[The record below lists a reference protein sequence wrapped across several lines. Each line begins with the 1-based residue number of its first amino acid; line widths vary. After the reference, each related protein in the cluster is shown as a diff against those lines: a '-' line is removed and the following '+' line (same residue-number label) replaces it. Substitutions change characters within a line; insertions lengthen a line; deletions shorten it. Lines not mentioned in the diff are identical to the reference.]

1 MSDIRKKVEIM
12 ANEELYIGCHV
23 SMSGPEYYLGSVKE
37 ALSYEANTFM
47 FYTGA
52 PQNTIRLPL
61 ERLRIEEGRA
71 LIKSSGLDESKIVV
85 HAPYIIN
92 IANKLN
98 VDTYE
103 LGKKHLLSELKRT
116 YDFGPKILVLH
127 PGSHVGTGEENGL
140 ESIIEALNQVLS
152 NDGTDVKI
160 ALETMAGKGSEMGTS
175 FEQLAHIIS
184 HLEKPERVGVCLDTC
199 HINDNGLDV
208 GDFDTILKDFDKTIG
223 LNKLLVVHVNDTKNP
238 MGAHKDRHENIGYG
252 FLGFDILNKVVHHPL
267 LKGIPMILETPYYE
281 GNPPYKKEIEM
292 FRKQSFEDWR

>member
-1 MSDIRKKVEIM
+1 MN
-12 ANEELYIGCHV
+12 NEGLIIGCHV
-23 SMSGPEYYLGSVKE
+23 SMSGPDYYLGSVKE

-61 ERLRIEEGRA
+61 ERLRIDEGRA
-71 LIKSSGLDESKIVV
+71 LIKQSGLDESKIVV

-92 IANKLN
+92 IANQLN

-116 YDFGPKILVLH
+116 YAFGPKILVLH
-127 PGSHVGTGEENGL
+127 PGSHVGTGEENCL
-140 ESIIEALNQVLS
+140 ESIVKALDEVLDQ
-152 NDGTDVKI
+152 DGTDVKI

-175 FEQLAHIIS
+175 FEQLKQIIS
-184 HLEKPERVGVCLDTC
+184 SIKHPERVGVCLDTC
-199 HINDNGLDV
+199 HINDNNMNVANFDEVLSNFDKVIGLD
-208 GDFDTILKDFDKTIG
+208 
-223 LNKLLVVHVNDTKNP
+223 KLLVVHVNDSKNP
-238 MGAHKDRHENIGYG
+238 LGAHKDRHENIGYG
-252 FLGFDILNKVVHHPL
+252 YLGFETLNRVVHHPL

-292 FRKQSFEDWR
+292 FRKQVFEDWR

>member
-1 MSDIRKKVEIM
+1 MD
-12 ANEELYIGCHV
+12 NENLYIGCHV

-61 ERLRIEEGRA
+61 ERLRIDEGRA
-71 LIKSSGLDESKIVV
+71 LVKQSGLDESKIVV

-92 IANKLN
+92 IANQLN

-116 YDFGPKILVLH
+116 YAFGPKILVLH

-140 ESIIEALNQVLS
+140 ESIVKALDEVL
-152 NDGTDVKI
+152 DQDDTDVKI

-175 FEQLAHIIS
+175 FEQLKQIIS
-184 HLEKPERVGVCLDTC
+184 SIKHPERVGVCLDTC
-199 HINDNGLDV
+199 HINDNNMDVANFDEVLSNFDKVIGLD
-208 GDFDTILKDFDKTIG
+208 
-223 LNKLLVVHVNDTKNP
+223 KLLVVHVNDSKNP
-238 MGAHKDRHENIGYG
+238 LGAHKDRHENIGYG
-252 FLGFDILNKVVHHPL
+252 YLGFETLNKVVHHPL

-292 FRKQSFEDWR
+292 FRKQVFEDWR

>member
-1 MSDIRKKVEIM
+1 MD
-12 ANEELYIGCHV
+12 NENLYIGCHV

-61 ERLRIEEGRA
+61 ERLRIDEGRA
-71 LIKSSGLDESKIVV
+71 LVKQSGLDESKIVV

-92 IANKLN
+92 IANQLN

-116 YDFGPKILVLH
+116 YAFGPKILVLH

-140 ESIIEALNQVLS
+140 ESIVKALDEVLDQ
-152 NDGTDVKI
+152 DGTDVKI

-175 FEQLAHIIS
+175 FEQLKQIIS
-184 HLEKPERVGVCLDTC
+184 SIKHPERVGVCLDTC
-199 HINDNGLDV
+199 HINDNNMDVANFDEVLSNFDKVIGLD
-208 GDFDTILKDFDKTIG
+208 
-223 LNKLLVVHVNDTKNP
+223 KLLVVHVNDSKNP
-238 MGAHKDRHENIGYG
+238 LGAHKDRHENIGYG
-252 FLGFDILNKVVHHPL
+252 YLGFETLNKVVHHPL

-292 FRKQSFEDWR
+292 FRKQVFEDWR

>member
-1 MSDIRKKVEIM
+1 M

-71 LIKSSGLDESKIVV
+71 LLKEKGIDESKIIV

-92 IANKLN
+92 IANQLN
-98 VDTYE
+98 ADNYE
-103 LGKKHLLSELKRT
+103 LGKRHLLSELKRT
-116 YDFGPKILVLH
+116 YAFGPKILVLH
-127 PGSHVGTGEENGL
+127 PGSHVSTGEENGL
-140 ESIIEALNQVLS
+140 DSIIKALNEVLD

-175 FEQLAHIIS
+175 FEQLAYIIS
-184 HLEKPERVGVCLDTC
+184 QLKKPERVGVCLDTC
-199 HINDNGLDV
+199 HISDNGLDV
-208 GDFDTILKDFDKTIG
+208 NNIDQILEEFDKTIG
-223 LNKLLVVHVNDTKNP
+223 LNKLLVLHINDSKNP
-238 MGAHKDRHENIGYG
+238 VGAHKDRHENIGYG
-252 FLGFDILNKVVHHPL
+252 FIGFETLNKVVHHPL
-267 LKGIPMILETPYYE
+267 LNGIPKILETPYYE

>member
-1 MSDIRKKVEIM
+1 M

-116 YDFGPKILVLH
+116 HAFGPKILVLH

-140 ESIIEALNQVLS
+140 ESIIEALNEVLS

-184 HLEKPERVGVCLDTC
+184 RLEKPERVGVCLDTC